1 MFVYI
6 LSCILFIRLFK
17 RHSVVLFCSHSSSQ
31 CLLLV
36 CRENG
41 VHFYFC
47 PSLNVIRCLLFCFC
61 LFYFIVTLPELLFLF
76 ICFFFAFSLLL
87 PRSFL
92 FLSLPVCIFTCLY
105 LRVNCVR
112 FRVIWCNASNP
123 VDMMLLRLN
132 HIARFSF
139 HKCFYLAMHLIVWS
153 GF

>member
-1 MFVYI
+1 MFTSWVVFCLSVCLKDILSFYFARIRVHNVCCLYVERMVYTFIFVLRWMWFDAYCFAFVY
-6 LSCILFIRLFK
+6 FT
-17 RHSVVLFCSHSSSQ
+17 
-31 CLLLV
+31 LLLL
-36 CRENG
+36 CLN
-41 VHFYFC
+41 YFFF
-47 PSLNVIRCLLFCFC
+47 SFA
-61 LFYFIVTLPELLFLF
+61 
-76 ICFFFAFSLLL
+76 FFFAFSLLL